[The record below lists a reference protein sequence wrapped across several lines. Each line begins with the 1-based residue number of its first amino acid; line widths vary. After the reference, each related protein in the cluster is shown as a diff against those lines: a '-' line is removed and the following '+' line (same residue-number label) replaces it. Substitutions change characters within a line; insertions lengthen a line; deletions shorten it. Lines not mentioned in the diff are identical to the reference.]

1 MQANAQTDPGFK
13 LPQDKNT
20 PDDPLPKTTPD
31 TAGVSTMEV
40 TPGAP
45 VRATDTSTR
54 DVFVGGGIF
63 LVLLVAFFF
72 ARNAF
77 VHHLV
82 VRRVA
87 PSTAGSSGWMLFVGL
102 AFMAAAAAL
111 AIANASKYLT
121 LGVTGP
127 LVFIGLVSLVAAFVI
142 GRR

>member
-1 MQANAQTDPGFK
+1 MQATAQTDPGFK
-13 LPQDKNT
+13 LPEDKNT
-20 PDDPLPKTTPD
+20 PDDPLPKTTPG
-31 TAGVSTMEV
+31 TAATGTMEV

-45 VRATDTSTR
+45 AAATDTSTR
-54 DVFVGGGIF
+54 DAVIGGAVF

-72 ARNAF
+72 ARNTY

-87 PSTAGSSGWMLFVGL
+87 PSTAGSAGWMLFVGL
-102 AFMAAAAAL
+102 AFLAAAAVL

-127 LVFIGLVSLVAAFVI
+127 LVFVGLVSLVAAVFI